1 MLKSWMAARPVP
13 LLLQRGTGLPK
24 MRAVAVRLPGGGMPR
39 LFVHEGARQA
49 LERRLA
55 AALPAP
61 VTLAITD
68 NSHAI
73 ITHRSERGVVRARV
87 HHMFLDAP
95 DPIIAAL
102 VRYVRHGD
110 PKSSALIGNYIEENH
125 ARLARRSS
133 SQIGLVTRGKHH
145 DLVAIFDRLNVRYFD
160 GDVHALVSWGR
171 RTRSSRR
178 GRQTIKLGSYTA
190 RDRLIRIHPALDR
203 RWVPRYFVESVMFHE
218 MLHHA
223 MPHTRRAG
231 RRMLHPAEFHERE
244 RELRQYERAMAWEK
258 AHLARLLRA

>member
-1 MLKSWMAARPVP
+1 MAARPLP
-13 LLLQRGTGLPK
+13 FLQTGRALPK
-24 MRAVAVRLPGGGMPR
+24 MRAVAVRLPGGGSPR

-55 AALPAP
+55 AAGQP

-73 ITHRSERGVVRARV
+73 VTHRSDRGVLRARV

-95 DPIIAAL
+95 NPIIDAL

-110 PKSSALIGNYIEENH
+110 SKSSALIGNYIEENH
-125 ARLARRSS
+125 ARLARRSA
-133 SQIGLVTRGKHH
+133 SQMRLVTKGTHH
-145 DLVAIFDRLNVRYFD
+145 DLLAIFERLNERYFD
-160 GDVHALVSWGR
+160 HEVHALVSWGR
-171 RTRSSRR
+171 RTQPANRR
-178 GRQTIKLGSYTA
+178 KGRRTIKLGSYA
-190 RDRLIRIHPALDR
+190 IHDRLIRIHPALDR
-203 RWVPRYFVESVMFHE
+203 RWVPRYFLELVMFHE
-218 MLHHA
+218 MLHHV

-231 RRMLHPAEFHERE
+231 RRMLHPPEFRERE
-244 RELRQYERAMAWEK
+244 RELRQYERAMAWER

>member
-13 LLLQRGTGLPK
+13 LLLRGGVDGQ
-24 MRAVAVRLPGGGMPR
+24 MRPVAVRLPRGAGLSR

-55 AALPAP
+55 AAMPEP
-61 VTLAITD
+61 VILAITD

-73 ITHRSERGVVRARV
+73 ITHQCKRGVVRARV

-102 VRYVRHGD
+102 VKYVAHND
-110 PKSSALIGNYIEENH
+110 PKASALIGDYIEENTG
-125 ARLARRSS
+125 RLARRPI
-133 SQIGLVTRGKHH
+133 SQIRPVTEGKHH
-145 DLVAIFDRLNVRYFD
+145 DLQAIFERLADRHFDGALNVR
-160 GDVHALVSWGR
+160 VTWGR
-171 RTRSSRR
+171 RSKAMNRK
-178 GRQTIKLGSYTA
+178 TIKLGSYSS

-203 RWVPRYFVESVMFHE
+203 RWVPRYFVELVMFHE
-218 MLHHA
+218 MLHHV

-231 RRMLHPAEFHERE
+231 RRNLHPPEFHERE
-244 RELRQYERAMAWEK
+244 REHRHYERAMAWER